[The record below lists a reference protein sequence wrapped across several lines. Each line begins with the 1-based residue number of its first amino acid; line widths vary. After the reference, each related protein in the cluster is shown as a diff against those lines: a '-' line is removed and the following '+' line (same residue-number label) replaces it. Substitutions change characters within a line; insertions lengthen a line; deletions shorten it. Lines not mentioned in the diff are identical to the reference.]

1 MLRVLT
7 LSTLFPDA
15 SRPNF
20 GIFVER
26 QTLALAA
33 RDDVAVEVVAPV
45 GLPPW
50 PLSRHPHYRPRTR
63 LAKVEGWKG
72 LDVHR
77 PVFPVLPP
85 FGRIWAAKRL
95 TETLLPLLRHIRE
108 RFPFEMIDAEYFWPD
123 GVAAVA
129 VGRAL
134 SVPVSIKARGSDID
148 HWGGNETIRRLMVEA
163 AFAADG
169 LLAVSGALR
178 ERMASLG
185 MPAAKI
191 AVHHTGVD
199 ATSFRPL
206 DRDEAKA
213 ALGIE
218 GPLVVTAGALVPVK
232 SHALAMAAIAHVPD
246 VTWLVVGDGPERQ
259 TLEKRAREHGLAGR
273 IRFLG
278 AQPHDKLPET
288 LGAADLL
295 LHTAER
301 EGLANVWVEALAC
314 GTPLVIAE
322 TAAAHEV
329 VDRPEAGE
337 VVPRDPAALAAAIA
351 ALLARPPAREDVR
364 KAAERFSWE
373 RNAAELAAHLAR
385 ISGERH

>member
-15 SRPNF
+15 TRPNF

-33 RDDVAVEVVAPV
+33 RADVAVKMVAPV

-50 PLSRHPHYRPRTR
+50 PLSRHRHYRARTGLPKAER
-63 LAKVEGWKG
+63 WKG
-72 LDVHR
+72 LDVLR

-85 FGRIWAAKRL
+85 FGRIWAGKRL
-95 TETLLPLLRHIRE
+95 AETLLPLLRDMRAH
-108 RFPFEMIDAEYFWPD
+108 FPFDAIDAEFFWPD

-129 VGRAL
+129 LGRAL
-134 SVPVSIKARGSDID
+134 GVPVSIKARGSDID
-148 HWGGNETIRRLMVEA
+148 HWGGHETIRRLMVEA

-169 LLAVSGALR
+169 LLAVSAALR
-178 ERMASLG
+178 DRMAALG

-191 AVHHTGVD
+191 AVHHTGID
-199 ATSFRPL
+199 AALFHPR
-206 DRDEAKA
+206 DRETAKA
-213 ALGIE
+213 ALGID

-232 SHALAMAAIAHVPD
+232 GLALAMAAVARVPEA
-246 VTWLVVGDGPERQ
+246 TWIIVGDGPERPA
-259 TLEKRAREHGLAGR
+259 LERRAGEHGLAGR
-273 IRFLG
+273 TRFLG
-278 AQPHDKLPET
+278 AQPHEKLPAL

-322 TAAAHEV
+322 TAAAREI

-337 VVPRDPAALAAAIA
+337 VVPRDPAALAAAIG
-351 ALLARPPAREDVR
+351 ALIARAPTQEAVR
-364 KAAERFSWE
+364 KSAERFSWE

-385 ISGERH
+385 LSAERH

>member
-15 SRPNF
+15 TRPNF

-33 RDDVAVEVVAPV
+33 RADVAVKMVAPV

-50 PLSRHPHYRPRTR
+50 PLSRHRHYRARTGLPKAER
-63 LAKVEGWKG
+63 WKG
-72 LDVHR
+72 LDVLR

-85 FGRIWAAKRL
+85 FGRIWAGKRL
-95 TETLLPLLRHIRE
+95 AETLLPLLRDMRAH
-108 RFPFEMIDAEYFWPD
+108 FPFDAIDAEFFWPD

-129 VGRAL
+129 LGRAL
-134 SVPVSIKARGSDID
+134 GVPVSIKARGSDID
-148 HWGGNETIRRLMVEA
+148 HWGGHETIRRLMVEA

-169 LLAVSGALR
+169 LLAVSAALR
-178 ERMASLG
+178 DRMAALG

-191 AVHHTGVD
+191 AVHHTGID
-199 ATSFRPL
+199 AALFHPR
-206 DRDEAKA
+206 DRETAKA
-213 ALGIE
+213 ALGID

-232 SHALAMAAIAHVPD
+232 GLALAMAAVARVPEA
-246 VTWLVVGDGPERQ
+246 TWIIVGDGPERPA
-259 TLEKRAREHGLAGR
+259 LERRAREHGLAGR
-273 IRFLG
+273 TRFLG
-278 AQPHDKLPET
+278 AQPHEKLPAL

-322 TAAAHEV
+322 TAAAREI

-337 VVPRDPAALAAAIA
+337 VVPRDPAALAAAIG
-351 ALLARPPAREDVR
+351 ALIARAPTQEAVR
-364 KAAERFSWE
+364 KSAERFSWE

-385 ISGERH
+385 LSAERH